1 MKKQL
6 ISFIVPVFSAITMTF
21 AALPVS
27 AAAEKPLTD
36 ADVTA
41 ESMYVHTGNAE
52 ADEVFNTYVDTA
64 IKLIDLGMDSHGK
77 DYSDGCV
84 AAFSN
89 LFADIC
95 GATIEQR
102 DLIRNR
108 SHMELF
114 LWTECYVDLCADV
127 VYDSEYFE
135 SWDIFRK
142 KVILDDLNTVSF
154 NLKKLHADEA
164 TVKEQMDAYEKVMQY
179 QFDYYSVHRTVWCF
193 FTGQEYNLIGGN
205 DYSVYFGD
213 APVTTQSGTDQ
224 EKEQSDQKTD
234 TQISTWT
241 ETVTRAETTVTTT
254 QTGIWYHV
262 GQKLKGMWFSI
273 TLLCVFLIALGV
285 FMIVKKKKGL

>member
-6 ISFIVPVFSAITMTF
+6 ITLIVPVLSAITMTF

-64 IKLIDLGMDSHGK
+64 IKLIDLGTDSHGD
-77 DYSDGCV
+77 DYSNFCDTS
-84 AAFSN
+84 FSN
-89 LFADIC
+89 LFSDVC
-95 GATIEQR
+95 GATVEQR
-102 DLIRNR
+102 DLIRHR

-114 LWTECYVDLCADV
+114 LWTVCYVDLCGNI
-127 VYDSEYFE
+127 EYNSDYLE
-135 SWDIFRK
+135 SWDVFRK
-142 KVILDDLNTVSF
+142 KVVYDEYGTVYY
-154 NLKKLHADEA
+154 NLSKLHADEA

-213 APVTTQSGTDQ
+213 APVTTQSGTEQ
-224 EKEQSDQKTD
+224 SEEQSDQNTG

-273 TLLCVFLIALGV
+273 TLLCVLLIALGV
-285 FMIVKKKKGL
+285 FMVVKKKKGL

>member
-1 MKKQL
+1 MKKQI
-6 ISFIVPVFSAITMTF
+6 ISLIVPVLSAITMT
-21 AALPVS
+21 AAAIPVS

-41 ESMYVHTGNAE
+41 ESMYVHTGNTE

-64 IKLIDLGMDSHGK
+64 IKLIDLGVDSHGK
-77 DYSDGCV
+77 DYSNFCETS
-84 AAFSN
+84 FSN
-89 LFADIC
+89 LFAGIC
-95 GATIEQR
+95 GATVEQR

-114 LWTECYVDLCADV
+114 LWTECYVDLCATIE
-127 VYDSEYFE
+127 YNSEYFE
-135 SWDIFRK
+135 SWDVFRK
-142 KVILDDLNTVSF
+142 KVVRNEDVTVYYNLN
-154 NLKKLHADEA
+154 KLHADEA
-164 TVKEQMDAYEKVMQY
+164 TVKEQMDAYEKVMKY

-205 DYSVYFGD
+205 DYSAYFGD
-213 APVTTQSGTDQ
+213 APVTTESDTGQ
-224 EKEQSDQKTD
+224 EEEKTEQNTE
-234 TQISTWT
+234 TQISTRT
-241 ETVTRAETTVTTT
+241 ETLTRAETTVTTT

>member
-6 ISFIVPVFSAITMTF
+6 ISLIFPVLSAITMTF

-41 ESMYVHTGNAE
+41 ESMYVHTGNTE

-64 IKLIDLGMDSHGK
+64 MKLIDLGTDSHGK
-77 DYSDGCV
+77 DYSNFCDTS
-84 AAFSN
+84 FSN
-89 LFADIC
+89 SFASIC

-114 LWTECYVDLCADV
+114 LWTVCYVDLCRAIE
-127 VYDSEYFE
+127 YHSEYFE
-135 SWDIFRK
+135 SWDVFWK
-142 KVILDDLNTVSF
+142 KGVLDEYDTISYNLN
-154 NLKKLHADEA
+154 KLNADEA
-164 TVKEQMDAYEKVMQY
+164 TVKEQMDAYEKVMQH

-205 DYSVYFGD
+205 DYSSYFGD
-213 APVTTQSGTDQ
+213 APVTTQSESEQG
-224 EKEQSDQKTD
+224 EQSDQKTG

-262 GQKLKGMWFSI
+262 GQKLKGMWFTI

>member
-6 ISFIVPVFSAITMTF
+6 ITLIVPVLSAITMTF

-41 ESMYVHTGNAE
+41 ESMYVHTGNTE

-64 IKLIDLGMDSHGK
+64 IKMIDLGKDNYGG
-77 DYSDGCV
+77 DYSDSCEQ
-84 AAFSN
+84 AFSN
-89 LFADIC
+89 SFASFC
-95 GATIEQR
+95 GATTEQR
-102 DLIRNR
+102 ELIRHR
-108 SHMELF
+108 SHMEMF
-114 LWTECYVDLCADV
+114 LWTECYVDLC
-127 VYDSEYFE
+127 SLIEYHSDYLE
-135 SWDIFRK
+135 SWDVFRQK
-142 KVILDDLNTVSF
+142 GILENRLAH
-154 NLKKLHADEA
+154 NLKKIRADEA

-205 DYSVYFGD
+205 DYSSYFGD
-213 APVTTQSGTDQ
+213 APVTTQSGTEQ
-224 EKEQSDQKTD
+224 SEEQSDQNTG

-262 GQKLKGMWFSI
+262 GQKLKGMWFTI